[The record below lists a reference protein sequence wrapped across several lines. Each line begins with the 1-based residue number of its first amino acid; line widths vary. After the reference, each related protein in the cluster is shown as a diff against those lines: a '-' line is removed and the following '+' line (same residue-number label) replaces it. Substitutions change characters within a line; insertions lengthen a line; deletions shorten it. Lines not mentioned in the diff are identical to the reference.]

1 MNSCYY
7 LQSCHFI
14 PQSDCLAVNS
24 TVLVCE
30 APAVPAGTTTIS
42 YTLRLD
48 SAPSP
53 NTTSSSALALEVVPD
68 PVVTDFNPKIIP
80 RSTLEVSSNI
90 LLTIKV
96 RKNLYCLKF
105 LSYFH
110 NLYSKHSSYLKK
122 GYILST

>member
-14 PQSDCLAVNS
+14 PQCDCLAVNS
-24 TVLVCE
+24 TVLVCK
-30 APAVPAGTTTIS
+30 APAVPAGTTSIS

-48 SAPSP
+48 NAPSP
-53 NTTSSSALALEVVPD
+53 NATSSSALALDVVPD

-90 LLTIKV
+90 LLTIKL
-96 RKNLYCLKF
+96 RKNLY
-105 LSYFH
+105 
-110 NLYSKHSSYLKK
+110 
-122 GYILST
+122 G

>member
-1 MNSCYY
+1 M
-7 LQSCHFI
+7 
-14 PQSDCLAVNS
+14 NS

-48 SAPSP
+48 NAPSP
-53 NTTSSSALALEVVPD
+53 NATSSSALALEVVPD

-80 RSTLEVSSNI
+80 RSTL
-90 LLTIKV
+90 

-110 NLYSKHSSYLKK
+110 NLYSKHSSYLNK
-122 GYILST
+122 GYILSTCSLFKLIFIFEYYILGKKLIISGDIRN

>member
-53 NTTSSSALALEVVPD
+53 NATSSSALALEVVPD

-110 NLYSKHSSYLKK
+110 NLYSKHSSYLNK